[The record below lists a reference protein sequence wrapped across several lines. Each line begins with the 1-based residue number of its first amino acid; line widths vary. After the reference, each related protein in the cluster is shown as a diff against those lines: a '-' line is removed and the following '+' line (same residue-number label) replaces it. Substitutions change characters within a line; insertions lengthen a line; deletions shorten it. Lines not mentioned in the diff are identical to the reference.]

1 MEKLFTWTESLLSGL
16 EPRILDCKGV
26 TTTLLIFT
34 HAAYENEAATWGC
47 VVIDPS
53 TGVAEVSGGSVPD
66 PLVSC
71 WLKLAGKQVITQA
84 EAFAALL
91 ARRAYETLI
100 KQRRVILFVDNEA
113 ARYALIHGSSPSVSL
128 LKLVQSF
135 HSCSVADSSI
145 MWLDLPSRGR
155 SYDAAE
161 LINGKV
167 VNIDHVVESLALE
180 VSFFDDSAFDF
191 LLSCVG
197 EAEESTGELS
207 FNHPDFASGG
217 GVGSTFVALKPQSTL
232 TPQCHKHVWHILVPL
247 Q

>member
-1 MEKLFTWTESLLSGL
+1 MQ
-16 EPRILDCKGV
+16 LDCTVVG
-26 TTTLLIFT
+26 TPGGNLLQ
-34 HAAYENEAATWGC
+34 AYENKAATWGC
-47 VVIDPS
+47 VVIGPFHWS
-53 TGVAEVSGGSVPD
+53 RGGFRRFCSGPIGFV
-66 PLVSC
+66 LVE
-71 WLKLAGKQVITQA
+71 AGWKA
-84 EAFAALL
+84 AALL

-113 ARYALIHGSSPSVSL
+113 ARYALIHGSSPSVRL

-145 MWLDLPSRGR
+145 MWLERVPSPSNIADLPSRGR
-155 SYDAAE
+155 SYDAAQ
-161 LINGKV
+161 LLNGKV

-217 GVGSTFVALKPQSTL
+217 GVRSAFVAS
-232 TPQCHKHVWHILVPL
+232 
-247 Q
+247 